1 MNIHTNELTVE
12 VYVRPD
18 ELVEP
23 LDTKIDTLR
32 QLNSA
37 DHIDNLLL
45 HAWPGAI
52 TLTDQTPYSDAIDA
66 FGQMKAWGDEHGVS
80 IQPPFN
86 VRTVTS
92 TFTDERQ
99 TTLRTPMMCLAVSTG
114 EQLAN
119 VFPHSRGDD
128 HHGVIDAISALKTDE
143 LELFPFV
150 PDSDALPL
158 SHCPECDALLTT
170 VQGLGIC
177 QDCDRIEVGTT
188 PRRDRGQQSGP
199 PLRS

>member
-1 MNIHTNELTVE
+1 MNIHNNELTVE

-23 LDTKIDTLR
+23 IDTKIDTLR
-32 QLNSA
+32 QLDSA

-66 FGQMKAWGDEHGVS
+66 FEQMEAWADEHGVS
-80 IQPPFN
+80 IQPPFT
-86 VRTVTS
+86 VRTTTS
-92 TFTDERQ
+92 TFTNETQ
-99 TTLRTPMMCLAVSTG
+99 TKLQTPMMCLAVYAG

-128 HHGVIDAISALKTDE
+128 HHGVMDAIAALRTDDI
-143 LELFPFV
+143 ELFPFA
-150 PDSDALPL
+150 PDSAAPPP
-158 SHCPECDALLTT
+158 SHCLECDTLLTT

-177 QDCDRIEVGTT
+177 QDCDRIEIGTT
-188 PRRDRGQQSGP
+188 PRRERGQQSRLT
-199 PLRS
+199 LRP